1 MPPTQKKFRANDH
14 DLVLT
19 FLFDAATAVD
29 RNLFVADRPYQLRS
43 IEAVHATASSSG
55 TLDLKKC
62 SGTTAPGSGTS
73 MCTGTLSLAGTAN
86 TTVAGTLS
94 TTAANTLLADGD
106 RLAADFGGT
115 VTSLAGCAVTIVL
128 RPLDVK

>member
-1 MPPTQKKFRANDH
+1 MTQKRFRANDH

-29 RNLFVADRPYQLRS
+29 RNVFIADRPYQLRS
-43 IEAVHATASSSG
+43 IEEAHSTASSSG
-55 TLDLKKC
+55 TLDVEKC

-106 RLAADFGGT
+106 RLAFDFGGT
-115 VTSLAGCAVTIVL
+115 VTNLVGCAVTVVL
-128 RPLDVK
+128 RPTDIR